1 VVVVPENDEGEVP
14 SWTYRPLPGE
24 SAVVGA
30 EELQTVDDRMRQS
43 ALQRSSVTVP
53 HVLHCKYVSKQVS
66 LLNRLAS
73 YTAEYTNKMSLKKH
87 NHTNSQ

>member
-1 VVVVPENDEGEVP
+1 MTGAPDGCVTPLLGRRQVVVVVPENDEGEVP
-14 SWTYRPLPGE
+14 SRTYRSLPGE

-53 HVLHCKYVSKQVS
+53 HVLHCK
-66 LLNRLAS
+66 
-73 YTAEYTNKMSLKKH
+73 
-87 NHTNSQ
+87 